1 MNQIIFLLLMLIAA
15 IIDIRKRMVPD
26 SIWIMTI
33 ILSLVP
39 PDGGRVAGILAAL
52 PLFIAGITVGGIGGG
67 DVKLMGAIGMMLG
80 FEKAVAVLIIALA
93 SLLAFHGIRKV
104 LHRYRQPN
112 SSNQKEQAYPLVP
125 FLMLGSVIVMLL

>member
-15 IIDIRKRMVPD
+15 SIDIRKRMVPD
-26 SIWIMTI
+26 SIWIMII
-33 ILSLVP
+33 ILSLVS
-39 PDGGRVAGILAAL
+39 PDGGRVAGIVAAL

-80 FEKAVAVLIIALA
+80 VEKAVAVLIIALA

-112 SSNQKEQAYPLVP
+112 SSEGLEQAYPLVP